1 MRHAIPRGGRSA
13 VPLALAA
20 VASGAAPAST
30 GADPGRRACV
40 APDVVDVSL
49 ARAREVLLASGCAA
63 TTRQLPAGGEL
74 FTPPSPD
81 GRQLVGA
88 QSPGAGARTGSVTLS
103 LRPLCSQPSAP
114 GPDTHGASVA
124 KGPTE
129 LVSGVFLEGGPL
141 RISARCRHG
150 RPSPGVLTVMRTD
163 GTTISTRSV
172 RAGRYGVFPLKPGSY
187 LISGALAG
195 KGSPPATA
203 LPVTV
208 VAHSTTHLDVVT
220 AVR

>member
-1 MRHAIPRGGRSA
+1 
-13 VPLALAA
+13 V
-20 VASGAAPAST
+20 PAST

-40 APDVVDVSL
+40 APDVVDVRL
-49 ARAREVLLASGCAA
+49 ARAREVLLASGCAVG
-63 TTRQLPAGGEL
+63 TRQMPAGGGDL

-81 GRQLVGA
+81 GRQMVGA
-88 QSPGAGARTGSVTLS
+88 QSPGAGARTGSVTVS
-103 LRPLCSQPSAP
+103 LRPLCSQPAAP
-114 GPDTHGASVA
+114 GPDTRRASVA

-129 LVSGVFLEGGPL
+129 LVSGLFVEGGPL
-141 RISARCRHG
+141 RISPRCRHG
-150 RPSPGVLTVMRTD
+150 EPSPGVLTVMRTD

-195 KGSPPATA
+195 KGSAPATA

-208 VAHSTTHLDVVT
+208 AAHSTTHLDIVT